1 MYLSGHTLQEK
12 TDAENRPLRYP
23 NVASAPSRKG
33 VQAVFFGPLRGIFR
47 ALTRPEYANDGYA
60 PNSRALLFRT
70 RKAATGPRIT
80 ASHPSHTTIDA
91 MPTLLSGHYP

>member
-1 MYLSGHTLQEK
+1 MHHRGPFRNEG
-12 TDAENRPLRYP
+12 R
-23 NVASAPSRKG
+23 
-33 VQAVFFGPLRGIFR
+33 AVVFDPFRGIFR

-60 PNSRALLFRT
+60 TNSRALPFRT

>member
-1 MYLSGHTLQEK
+1 MHHRGPFRNEGRT
-12 TDAENRPLRYP
+12 
-23 NVASAPSRKG
+23 
-33 VQAVFFGPLRGIFR
+33 VFFGPLRGIFR

-60 PNSRALLFRT
+60 PNSRALPFHT